1 MSVEVQKYVT
11 GSYFDVWI
19 IQPLLGGAMYGAN
32 AKFTKISGLGVEFDY
47 DYYCEG
53 GSNFHRAY
61 FKGVKQQTLVL
72 EQGTVVSGVDQLSVA
87 MNLIN
92 LGTDL
97 SFQIE
102 IRLWDHTGSVVRT
115 WTILGAHLI
124 KYEGPA
130 LDANQSEVA
139 VTRMEFTYNG
149 AF

>member
-19 IQPLLGGAMYGAN
+19 IQPLLGGVMYGAN
-32 AKFTKISGLGVEFDY
+32 GKFTKISGLGVEFDY

-92 LGTDL
+92 LGTEL
-97 SFQIE
+97 SFQLE
-102 IRLWDHTGSVVRT
+102 IRLWDHTGKVVRT
-115 WTILGAHLI
+115 WTILGAHLT
-124 KYEGPA
+124 KYEGPS